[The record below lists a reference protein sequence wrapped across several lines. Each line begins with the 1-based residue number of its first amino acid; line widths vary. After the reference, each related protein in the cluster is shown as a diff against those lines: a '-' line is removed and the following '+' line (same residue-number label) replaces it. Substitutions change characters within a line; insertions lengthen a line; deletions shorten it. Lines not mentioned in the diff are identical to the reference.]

1 MDDFDWTDLAH
12 KGSQGR
18 HVVIVCKLANVNLE
32 RIHIEEGHPD
42 LVLVLLDWEDVLAGV
57 SLVLVCLVGAFGH
70 HIADSSSATLI
81 AFVELCL
88 PILFPLFLPIFE
100 HSWCLNLLNYRHLE
114 TMVCQYL

>member
-42 LVLVLLDWEDVLAGV
+42 LVLVLLD
-57 SLVLVCLVGAFGH
+57 
-70 HIADSSSATLI
+70 
-81 AFVELCL
+81 
-88 PILFPLFLPIFE
+88 
-100 HSWCLNLLNYRHLE
+100 
-114 TMVCQYL
+114 